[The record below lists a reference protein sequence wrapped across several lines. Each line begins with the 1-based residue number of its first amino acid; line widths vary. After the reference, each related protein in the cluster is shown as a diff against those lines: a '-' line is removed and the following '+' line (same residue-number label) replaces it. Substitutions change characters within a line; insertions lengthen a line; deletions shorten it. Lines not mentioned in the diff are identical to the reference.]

1 MKNSNIFYLFTYTIA
16 VYILTSAI
24 SACCTCRTATIEK
37 VNEDGIVSE
46 VATVENGGSDP
57 LSVNNMIA
65 GGFGGVFYDHLFR
78 KCDLIHKIPATGGHC
93 LITYNP
99 EAANFNSVYFS
110 YVLGSDIFNAQP
122 QLNLVH
128 RCNDMD
134 KTDCYKISTSWKLF
148 YII

>member
-57 LSVNNMIA
+57 LSVNNMIN
-65 GGFGGVFYDHLFR
+65 GGFGGGFFSPLF
-78 KCDLIHKIPATGGHC
+78 P
-93 LITYNP
+93 
-99 EAANFNSVYFS
+99 
-110 YVLGSDIFNAQP
+110 
-122 QLNLVH
+122 
-128 RCNDMD
+128 
-134 KTDCYKISTSWKLF
+134 
-148 YII
+148 